1 MCEAGKLNT
10 RAEGLTDSEAATR
23 LAEYGPNVLAKDQ
36 RAGFGNP
43 SILNQRQSINPP
55 IKSVP
60 HPPTSLPG
68 HLSLSH
74 SIRIKSAG
82 LWLILGEADEAV
94 S

>member
-1 MCEAGKLNT
+1 MK
-10 RAEGLTDSEAATR
+10 
-23 LAEYGPNVLAKDQ
+23 LAKDSTNP
-36 RAGFGNP
+36 AVPIPALGNP
-43 SILNQRQSINPP
+43 SILNQRQSINLP

-60 HPPTSLPG
+60 HPPTSLPR
-68 HLSLSH
+68 HLSLSD